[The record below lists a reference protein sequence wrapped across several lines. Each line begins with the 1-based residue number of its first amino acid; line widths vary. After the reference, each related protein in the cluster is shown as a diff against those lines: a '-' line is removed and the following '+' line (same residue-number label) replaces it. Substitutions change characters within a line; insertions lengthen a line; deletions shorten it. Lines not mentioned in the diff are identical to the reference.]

1 MVGNYEVNS
10 LSAFAVDGHC
20 PTLDFFSKLFLILE
34 NVDAWSGPQLELV
47 LELHGVII
55 SSAWLVHV
63 DVDGSRLGC
72 TELFFSGDR
81 DFLKS
86 IGGRGV
92 TAFGTAEKY
101 FDIS

>member
-1 MVGNYEVNS
+1 M
-10 LSAFAVDGHC
+10 
-20 PTLDFFSKLFLILE
+20 
-34 NVDAWSGPQLELV
+34 LV
-47 LELHGVII
+47 LHGIII
-55 SSAWLVHV
+55 SLAWLVHV